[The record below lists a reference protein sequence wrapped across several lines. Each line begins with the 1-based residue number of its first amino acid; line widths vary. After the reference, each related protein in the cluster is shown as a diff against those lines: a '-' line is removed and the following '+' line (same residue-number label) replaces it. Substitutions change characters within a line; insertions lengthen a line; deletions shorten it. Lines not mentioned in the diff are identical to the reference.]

1 MSNFYKKYN
10 KDDFI
15 THKATIDLNHGGG
28 AWDYKSNSKAVF
40 YDHTSKRQFKATEFG
55 NWLNSPHIKDM
66 INRGANLKI
75 ATQDFEDE
83 QAKYGDGLKRK
94 VIFYFSALKNPP
106 PKPVDGFKPIGQA
119 MPQYT
124 QQPMTQ
130 AQPSAPDHAM
140 PVQKIEEMDDEIPF

>member
-1 MSNFYKKYN
+1 MSNYNKKYN
-10 KDDFI
+10 KDDFV
-15 THKATIDLNHGGG
+15 THKATIDLSHNGG

-40 YDHTSKRQFKATEFG
+40 YDHTSKKQFQATEFA

-106 PKPVDGFKPIGQA
+106 AKPVDGFKPIGQA
-119 MPQYT
+119 MPRYT

-130 AQPSAPDHAM
+130 AQPSAPDHAV
-140 PVQKIEEMDDEIPF
+140 PVQNMNDMDDEIPF